1 MQKGTKTTTYSL
13 DWDTVMNLE
22 SRLLRDFQNNK
33 TKDKARALLMISIGV
48 RLGMRVIDNLN
59 LKWEDL
65 FGVQVG
71 ERFIRIEKKTDKER
85 ILVMS
90 TKLKEVL
97 DIVYDAHTSDPS
109 TYILSSQKTNGLK
122 PMTVQSF
129 NRILKGILKEYKV
142 KYIGNP
148 SSHMLRKSW
157 VVGSIKKGF
166 ENGDHL
172 SLIKVSRLVGHSNV
186 STTLRIYTQVK
197 SEELFESLPQRP
209 ITPKTDLENLKTREG
224 NVIHYE
230 FGTSS

>member
-1 MQKGTKTTTYSL
+1 MERKGIKTTTYSL

-65 FGVQVG
+65 LGVQVG

-186 STTLRIYTQVK
+186 STTLRYTNFET
-197 SEELFESLPQRP
+197 SSALGLFELS
-209 ITPKTDLENLKTREG
+209 
-224 NVIHYE
+224 
-230 FGTSS
+230 

>member
-1 MQKGTKTTTYSL
+1 MERKGIKTTTYSL

-22 SRLLRDFQNNK
+22 SRLLRDFQTNK
-33 TKDKARALLMISIGV
+33 TKDRARALLMVSIGV

-65 FGVQVG
+65 LGVQVG
-71 ERFIRIEKKTDKER
+71 ERFIRVEKKTDKER

-97 DIVYDAHTSDPS
+97 DIVYEAHASDPS
-109 TYILSSQKTNGLK
+109 KYILSSQKTNGLK
-122 PMTVQSF
+122 PMSVQSF
-129 NRILKGILKEYKV
+129 NRILKSIMKDYKV

-172 SLIKVSRLVGHSNV
+172 SLVKVSRLVGHSNV
-186 STTLRIYTQVK
+186 STTLKYTNFETSQ
-197 SEELFESLPQRP
+197 SFGLFELS
-209 ITPKTDLENLKTREG
+209 
-224 NVIHYE
+224 
-230 FGTSS
+230 

>member
-1 MQKGTKTTTYSL
+1 MRKGTKTTTYSL

-22 SRLLRDFQNNK
+22 SRLLRDFQTNK
-33 TKDKARALLMISIGV
+33 TKDRARALLMISIGV

-65 FGVQVG
+65 LGVQVG

-97 DIVYDAHTSDPS
+97 DIVYEAHASDPS

-122 PMTVQSF
+122 PMSVQSF

-172 SLIKVSRLVGHSNV
+172 SLVKVSRLVGHSNV
-186 STTLRIYTQVK
+186 STTLKYTNFETSQ
-197 SEELFESLPQRP
+197 SFGLFELS
-209 ITPKTDLENLKTREG
+209 
-224 NVIHYE
+224 
-230 FGTSS
+230 

>member
-1 MQKGTKTTTYSL
+1 MERKGIKTTTYSL

-22 SRLLRDFQNNK
+22 SRLLRDFQANK
-33 TKDKARALLMISIGV
+33 TKDRARALLMISIGV

-65 FGVQVG
+65 LEVKVG
-71 ERFIRIEKKTDKER
+71 ERFIRVEKKTDKER

-90 TKLKEVL
+90 TKLKEVI
-97 DIVYDAHTSDPS
+97 DIVYAVQASDPL

-122 PMTVQSF
+122 PMSIQSF
-129 NRILKGILKEYKV
+129 NRILKDIMKEYKV

-186 STTLRIYTQVK
+186 STTLRYTNFETSQ
-197 SEELFESLPQRP
+197 SFGLFELS
-209 ITPKTDLENLKTREG
+209 
-224 NVIHYE
+224 
-230 FGTSS
+230 

>member
-13 DWDTVMNLE
+13 DWETVMNLE
-22 SRLLRDFQNNK
+22 SRLLRDFQTNK

-65 FGVQVG
+65 LGVQVG

-97 DIVYDAHTSDPS
+97 DIVYDAHASDPS
-109 TYILSSQKTNGLK
+109 TYILYSQKTNGLK

-129 NRILKGILKEYKV
+129 NRILRGIMKDYKV

-172 SLIKVSRLVGHSNV
+172 SLVKVSRLVGHSNV
-186 STTLRIYTQVK
+186 STTLRYTNFET
-197 SEELFESLPQRP
+197 SSALGLFELS
-209 ITPKTDLENLKTREG
+209 
-224 NVIHYE
+224 
-230 FGTSS
+230 

>member
-1 MQKGTKTTTYSL
+1 MERKGIKTTTYSL

-22 SRLLRDFQNNK
+22 SRLLRDFQTNK
-33 TKDKARALLMISIGV
+33 TKDRARALLMISIGV

-65 FGVQVG
+65 LGVQVG

-97 DIVYDAHTSDPS
+97 DIVYEVHASDPS

-122 PMTVQSF
+122 PMSVQSF
-129 NRILKGILKEYKV
+129 NRILKDIMKEYKV

-172 SLIKVSRLVGHSNV
+172 SLVKVSRLVGHSNV
-186 STTLRIYTQVK
+186 STTLRYTNFET
-197 SEELFESLPQRP
+197 SSALGLFELS
-209 ITPKTDLENLKTREG
+209 
-224 NVIHYE
+224 
-230 FGTSS
+230 

>member
-1 MQKGTKTTTYSL
+1 MERKGIKTTTYSL

-33 TKDKARALLMISIGV
+33 TKDNARALLMISIGV

-65 FGVQVG
+65 LGVQVG
-71 ERFIRIEKKTDKER
+71 ERFIRIEKKTNKER

-97 DIVYDAHTSDPS
+97 DIVYDQQTSDPR
-109 TYILSSQKTNGLK
+109 TFKISSQKTNGIK
-122 PMTVQSF
+122 PMSIQYF
-129 NRILKGILKEYKV
+129 NRILKGIMKDYKV
-142 KYIGNP
+142 KCIGNC
-148 SSHMLRKSW
+148 SSHLLRKSW

-186 STTLRIYTQVK
+186 STTLRYTNFETSQ
-197 SEELFESLPQRP
+197 SFGLFELS
-209 ITPKTDLENLKTREG
+209 
-224 NVIHYE
+224 
-230 FGTSS
+230 

>member
-22 SRLLRDFQNNK
+22 SRLLRDFQTHK

-59 LKWEDL
+59 LKWKDL
-65 FGVQVG
+65 LGVQVG

-97 DIVYDAHTSDPS
+97 DIVYETQAPEPS
-109 TYILSSQKTNGLK
+109 NYILYSQKTNGHK
-122 PMTVQSF
+122 PMSVQSF
-129 NRILKGILKEYKV
+129 NRILKGIMKEYKV

-172 SLIKVSRLVGHSNV
+172 SLVKVSRLVGHSNV
-186 STTLRIYTQVK
+186 STTLRYTNFET
-197 SEELFESLPQRP
+197 STALGLFELS
-209 ITPKTDLENLKTREG
+209 
-224 NVIHYE
+224 
-230 FGTSS
+230 

>member
-1 MQKGTKTTTYSL
+1 LLKNVQKFRITDQSEYFSQITKLFKMERKGIKTTTYSL
-13 DWDTVMNLE
+13 DWDAVMNLE
-22 SRLLRDFQNNK
+22 SRLLRDFQTNK
-33 TKDKARALLMISIGV
+33 TKDKARALLMVSIGV

-65 FGVQVG
+65 LGVQVG

-97 DIVYDAHTSDPS
+97 DIVYEAQALDPS
-109 TYILSSQKTNGLK
+109 SYILSSQKTNGLK
-122 PMTVQSF
+122 PMSIQYF
-129 NRILKGILKEYKV
+129 NRILKGIMKDYKV
-142 KYIGNP
+142 RYIGNP

-166 ENGDHL
+166 QDGDHL

-186 STTLRIYTQVK
+186 STTLKYTNFET
-197 SEELFESLPQRP
+197 STALGLFEL
-209 ITPKTDLENLKTREG
+209 D
-224 NVIHYE
+224 
-230 FGTSS
+230 

>member
-22 SRLLRDFQNNK
+22 SRLLRDFQTNK
-33 TKDKARALLMISIGV
+33 TKERARSLLMISIGV

-65 FGVQVG
+65 LGVQVG
-71 ERFIRIEKKTDKER
+71 ERFIRIEKKTGKER
-85 ILVMS
+85 ILIMS

-97 DIVYDAHTSDPS
+97 DIVNEAQAPDLS
-109 TYILSSQKTNGLK
+109 TFILSSQKTNGIR
-122 PMTVQSF
+122 PMSIQYF
-129 NRILKGILKEYKV
+129 NRILKGIMKEYKV
-142 KYIGNP
+142 KYIGNC
-148 SSHMLRKSW
+148 SSHLLRKSW

-186 STTLRIYTQVK
+186 STTLRYTNFETSQ
-197 SEELFESLPQRP
+197 SFGLFELS
-209 ITPKTDLENLKTREG
+209 
-224 NVIHYE
+224 
-230 FGTSS
+230 

>member
-1 MQKGTKTTTYSL
+1 MERKGIKTTTYSL

-33 TKDKARALLMISIGV
+33 TTDRARALLMISIGV

-65 FGVQVG
+65 LGVQVG
-71 ERFIRIEKKTDKER
+71 ERFIRIEKKTNKER

-97 DIVYDAHTSDPS
+97 DIVYDQQTSDPR
-109 TYILSSQKTNGLK
+109 TFIISSQKTNGIK
-122 PMTVQSF
+122 PMSIQYF
-129 NRILKGILKEYKV
+129 NRILKGIMKDYKV
-142 KYIGNP
+142 KCIGNC
-148 SSHMLRKSW
+148 SSHLLRKSW

-186 STTLRIYTQVK
+186 STTLKYTNFETSQ
-197 SEELFESLPQRP
+197 SFGLFELS
-209 ITPKTDLENLKTREG
+209 
-224 NVIHYE
+224 
-230 FGTSS
+230 

>member
-1 MQKGTKTTTYSL
+1 
-13 DWDTVMNLE
+13 MNLE

-33 TKDKARALLMISIGV
+33 TKDRARALLMVSIGV

-59 LKWEDL
+59 LKWVDL
-65 FGVQVG
+65 LGVHVG
-71 ERFIRIEKKTDKER
+71 ERFIRVEKKTDKER

-97 DIVYDAHTSDPS
+97 DIVNQSLTLDPS
-109 TYILSSQKTNGLK
+109 TYILTSQKTNGNK
-122 PMTVQSF
+122 PMSVQSF
-129 NRILKGILKEYKV
+129 NRILKGIMKEYKV

-172 SLIKVSRLVGHSNV
+172 SLVKVSRLVGHSNV
-186 STTLRIYTQVK
+186 STTLRYTNFET
-197 SEELFESLPQRP
+197 SSALGLFELS
-209 ITPKTDLENLKTREG
+209 
-224 NVIHYE
+224 
-230 FGTSS
+230 

>member
-1 MQKGTKTTTYSL
+1 MERKGIKTTTYSL
-13 DWDTVMNLE
+13 DWETVMNLE

-33 TKDKARALLMISIGV
+33 TKDRARALLMVSIGV

-59 LKWEDL
+59 LKWENL
-65 FGVQVG
+65 LGVQVG
-71 ERFIRIEKKTDKER
+71 ERFIRVEKKTDKER

-97 DIVYDAHTSDPS
+97 DIVNEAQASDTSR
-109 TYILSSQKTNGLK
+109 YILSSQKTNGLR
-122 PMTVQSF
+122 PMSIQYF
-129 NRILKGILKEYKV
+129 NRILKGIMKEYKV

-186 STTLRIYTQVK
+186 STTLRYTNFETSQ
-197 SEELFESLPQRP
+197 SFGLFELS
-209 ITPKTDLENLKTREG
+209 
-224 NVIHYE
+224 
-230 FGTSS
+230 

>member
-65 FGVQVG
+65 LGVQVG
-71 ERFIRIEKKTDKER
+71 ERFIRVEKKTDKER

-97 DIVYDAHTSDPS
+97 DIVYEAHASDPS

-129 NRILKGILKEYKV
+129 NRILKGIMKEYKV

-186 STTLRIYTQVK
+186 STTLRYTNFET
-197 SEELFESLPQRP
+197 SSALGLFELC
-209 ITPKTDLENLKTREG
+209 
-224 NVIHYE
+224 
-230 FGTSS
+230 